1 MKLSLRNIGK
11 LREADV
17 EINGITVIAGE
28 NNTGKST
35 VGKALFSVFNG
46 FYDVKRRIKEE
57 KRKSIARIISSS
69 INNSNIDD
77 FSSTEVFQQKIFPD
91 LPDLNDLI
99 RDLADLII
107 EKAGKLKSAQEAFL
121 LVPEVISQ
129 NNNMIE
135 LSDFSEK
142 DADRLFEVL
151 SVLDDEAFL
160 KLLDSQIADEFNG
173 QPNNIYSDNSGK
185 MVLTI
190 RDKETE
196 INILNDHVKDISIML
211 DLQTEAVYIDD
222 PFVVDEITPFYS
234 RMLKLRP
241 RPPYDHR
248 SHLKK
253 NLLQKRQEL
262 LIYDEIVINKKFDEI
277 FAKIGL
283 NHKGSSIRFPKDF
296 HLIPSH
302 HIGNGEEKKLNIRN
316 LSTGMKTFLIIKT
329 LLMNETIQQ
338 NGTIILDEP
347 EIHLHPEWQLIF
359 AELIVLLQKEFDMHI
374 LLNTHSPYFLEAIEV
389 YSDFHGIADKCK
401 YYLAENIDE
410 NNSVIRD
417 TTDNTEPIYK
427 KLARPFQ
434 ELENVRYSHD

>member
-17 EINGITVIAGE
+17 EISGITVIAGE

-57 KRKSIARIISSS
+57 KARAVARILFKGNDDPSLIFKIAKGEPFGQELAEFVIEKVGNPASPEETLSRLRDAIS
-69 INNSNIDD
+69 
-77 FSSTEVFQQKIFPD
+77 QQDSDIE
-91 LPDLNDLI
+91 I
-99 RDLADLII
+99 RDPS
-107 EKAGKLKSAQEAFL
+107 E
-121 LVPEVISQ
+121 
-129 NNNMIE
+129 
-135 LSDFSEK
+135 SD
-142 DADRLFEVL
+142 ANRLFEVL
-151 SVLDDEAFL
+151 NVADGEIFQE
-160 KLLDSQIADEFNG
+160 LLEERILQEFNG
-173 QPNNIYSDNSGK
+173 QPNNIYSGSSGE
-185 MVLTI
+185 VILTI
-190 RDKETE
+190 KQESVTTRFSGNSLQE
-196 INILNDHVKDISIML
+196 ISSML
-211 DLQTEAVYIDD
+211 DLQTTAVYIDD
-222 PFVVDEITPFYS
+222 PFVVDELDLPYGKRRSSMQLFGTS
-234 RMLKLRP
+234 
-241 RPPYDHR
+241 YDHR
-248 SHLKK
+248 NHLK
-253 NLLQKRQEL
+253 NSLLREGYEPNIITK
-262 LIYDEIVINKKFDEI
+262 IITNKKFDEI

-283 NHKGSSIRFPKDF
+283 NHESPT
-296 HLIPSH
+296 IPFEA
-302 HIGNGEEKKLNIRN
+302 NNRVRNKEEKKLNIRN
-316 LSTGMKTFLIIKT
+316 LSTGMKTFWIIKT

-359 AELIVLLQKEFDMHI
+359 AELIVLLQKEFEMHI

-389 YSDFHGIADKCK
+389 YSDFHGVADKCK

-410 NNSVIRD
+410 NNSVITD

>member
-1 MKLSLRNIGK
+1 MKISLKNIGK
-11 LREADV
+11 VREADV

-28 NNTGKST
+28 NDTGKST

-46 FYDVKRRIKEE
+46 FYEIKKRIKEQ
-57 KRKSIARIISSS
+57 KINSVARIILDS
-69 INNSNIDD
+69 IDD
-77 FSSTEVFQQKIFPD
+77 IDPMPLEE
-91 LPDLNDLI
+91 
-99 RDLADLII
+99 LASLII
-107 EKAGKLKSAQEAFL
+107 EKTDEIKSPQDIFE
-121 LVPEVISQ
+121 LVPELIRQYDSK
-129 NNNMIE
+129 IE
-135 LSDFSEK
+135 FSDFSEK
-142 DADRLFEVL
+142 EANRLLDVL
-151 SVLDDEAFL
+151 SISDDEAFL
-160 KLLDSQIADEFNG
+160 KIMDSRIADEFNG
-173 QPNNIYSDNSGK
+173 QPNNIYSDDLGE
-185 MVLTI
+185 MILTI
-190 RDKETE
+190 RNEEAK
-196 INILNDHVKDISIML
+196 INILYNNVQDISNML
-211 DLQTEAVYIDD
+211 ELKTEAVYIDD
-222 PFVVDEITPFYS
+222 PFVVDEITNLFYMPGFLR
-234 RMLKLRP
+234 RMPLS
-241 RPPYDHR
+241 DHR

-253 NLLQKRQEL
+253 NLVGGKQEGFVF
-262 LIYDEIVINKKFDEI
+262 DEIVIYKKFDEI

-283 NHKGSSIRFPKDF
+283 NHQSPTIQLQASNRVRNKQ
-296 HLIPSH
+296 
-302 HIGNGEEKKLNIRN
+302 EKKLKIRN
-316 LSTGMKTFLIIKT
+316 LSTGIKTFLIIKT